1 MTDKELEK
9 ISHEIDEFLLS
20 TSIRYT
26 ISPLV
31 LSGVMLARLVHLTE
45 NNEDLYR
52 LFLSIG
58 NKDHLK
64 NTEEVIH

>member
-31 LSGVMLARLVHLTE
+31 LSGVMLARLVHLTKD
-45 NNEDLYR
+45 NDDLYR
-52 LFLSIG
+52 LLLSVG

-64 NTEEVIH
+64 NTEEVVH

>member
-1 MTDKELEK
+1 MNDKELEK
-9 ISHEIDEFLLS
+9 ISHEIDEFLLYL
-20 TSIRYT
+20 SIHYALP
-26 ISPLV
+26 PLN

-45 NNEDLYR
+45 NNDDLYR

-64 NTEEVIH
+64 NTEEAIH

>member
-26 ISPLV
+26 IPSLI
-31 LSGVMLARLVHLTE
+31 LSGVMLARLVHLTKD
-45 NNEDLYR
+45 NDDLYR
-52 LFLSIG
+52 LLLSVG

-64 NTEEVIH
+64 NTEEVVH

>member
-1 MTDKELEK
+1 MTDKDLEK

-26 ISPLV
+26 IPPLV
-31 LSGVMLARLVHLTE
+31 LSGVMLARLVHLT
-45 NNEDLYR
+45 NDNDDLYR
-52 LFLSIG
+52 LFLSVG

-64 NTEEVIH
+64 NTEEAIH

>member
-1 MTDKELEK
+1 MTDKDLEK

-26 ISPLV
+26 IPPLV
-31 LSGVMLARLVHLTE
+31 LSGVMLARLVHLT
-45 NNEDLYR
+45 NDNDDLYR
-52 LFLSIG
+52 LLLSVG

-64 NTEEVIH
+64 NTEEVVH

>member
-31 LSGVMLARLVHLTE
+31 LSGVMLARLVHLTKD
-45 NNEDLYR
+45 NDDLYR
-52 LFLSIG
+52 LFLSVG

-64 NTEEVIH
+64 NTEEAIH

>member
-1 MTDKELEK
+1 MNDKELEK
-9 ISHEIDEFLLS
+9 ISHEIDEFLIHLS
-20 TSIRYT
+20 THYAVP
-26 ISPLV
+26 PLN

-64 NTEEVIH
+64 NTEEIVH

>member
-1 MTDKELEK
+1 MNDKELEK

-26 ISPLV
+26 IPPLV
-31 LSGVMLARLVHLTE
+31 LSGVMLARLVHLTKD
-45 NNEDLYR
+45 NDDLYR
-52 LFLSIG
+52 LLLSVG

-64 NTEEVIH
+64 NTEEVVH

>member
-31 LSGVMLARLVHLTE
+31 LSGVMLARLVHLTKD
-45 NNEDLYR
+45 NDDLYR
-52 LFLSIG
+52 LLLSVG

-64 NTEEVIH
+64 NTKEVVH

>member
-31 LSGVMLARLVHLTE
+31 LSGVMLARLVHLTKD
-45 NNEDLYR
+45 NDDLYR
-52 LFLSIG
+52 LLLSVG
-58 NKDHLK
+58 NKNHLK
-64 NTEEVIH
+64 NTEEVVH